1 MYQISLWEWLFHW
14 PRRSWRSKTF
24 FFFLIKY
31 FLFLFLYI
39 RHELQQRVA
48 EKESEKQE
56 IQEDTKGLT
65 EKSNQLA
72 EEMKGKN
79 EALKNVE
86 K

>member
-1 MYQISLWEWLFHW
+1 M
-14 PRRSWRSKTF
+14 
-24 FFFLIKY
+24 
-31 FLFLFLYI
+31 
-39 RHELQQRVA
+39 A
-48 EKESEKQE
+48 EKEAEKQE

-72 EEMKGKN
+72 EEMKGRN